1 MTKRFILVA
10 ICIFMIIPVILSG
23 CASNKADDKIGGFD
37 GTTDSTVTITGAPKE
52 TTGGSEEPNVPPV
65 NESKY
70 QVLMC
75 GYSDSVPLL
84 VHKKEYEFADHEKYD
99 DNEIKDYVEFSVGEN
114 TYRGNFRSSQ
124 YKGHDYFPTYVY
136 VDSDK
141 NTFHIDPSGMLTFVF
156 MRGSSSEGPE
166 LSQDEYIQIAK
177 DFLGNII
184 DISPYD
190 ISIEYASFSQ
200 TYEIEFKKIINGINT
215 TDTATVSLNINGEL
229 HCYSS
234 FMLGKVTPDRFP
246 DSIDLKGIEE
256 SIFQRLDQMFAEV
269 KKYYDR
275 IDYREPIYQL
285 TILKD
290 GSAAVVCTVAIDC
303 VEILPNNYEGHIGE
317 LLSFVIPI
325 E

>member
-1 MTKRFILVA
+1 M
-10 ICIFMIIPVILSG
+10 MISVVLPG
-23 CASNKADDKIGGFD
+23 CASNKKDDKIGGFE
-37 GTTDSTVTITGAPKE
+37 GTTDSTEATAGNPNE

-70 QVLMC
+70 QVLLC

-84 VHKKEYEFADHEKYD
+84 VHKNEYEFADHEKYD
-99 DNEIKDYVEFSVGEN
+99 NNEIKNYVELSVGGN
-114 TYRGNFRSSQ
+114 TYRGNFRRSR
-124 YKGHDYFPTYVY
+124 YNWLEYFPTYVY

-141 NTFHIDPSGMLTFVF
+141 NTFEIDPSGMLTCVF
-156 MRGSSSEGPE
+156 RGESSSDGPE
-166 LSQDEYIQIAK
+166 LSKDEYLQIAK
-177 DFLGNII
+177 DFLSDII
-184 DISPYD
+184 DISPYE
-190 ISIEYASFSQ
+190 ISIEYDRDSRI
-200 TYEIEFKKIINGINT
+200 YDIEFKKYINGINT
-215 TDTATVSLNINGEL
+215 TDTATVTLNRNGEL
-229 HCYSS
+229 YMYSS

-275 IDYREPIYQL
+275 IDYKEPIYQL